1 MNTEFPRGSTNFT
14 TRGPAKKLSFLVQLL
29 AFLALFLVVTTTA
42 QQAKAQPSD
51 RYSLQEVID
60 AGHGF
65 FQSTS
70 GAIATA
76 MEKVFAKRGQPNG
89 YILGEEASGA
99 FIGGLRYGEGVLYTK
114 NAGDHKLFW
123 QGPSIGWDYGADGN
137 RTMMLVYNL
146 PSIENI
152 YRRYFGISGSAF
164 LIGGVG
170 VTVLTNQGVHLV
182 PIRTGIGARLG
193 VNIGYLKIR
202 STPRVNPF

>member
-1 MNTEFPRGSTNFT
+1 MG
-14 TRGPAKKLSFLVQLL
+14 KLSILVQLL
-29 AFLALFLVVTTTA
+29 AFLAAFFVITA
-42 QQAKAQPSD
+42 SAGKANAQSSD
-51 RYSLQEVID
+51 RYTMQEVID

-65 FQSTS
+65 FQTTS
-70 GAIATA
+70 GHLAAAI
-76 MEKVFAKRGQPNG
+76 EKVFSNRGQPNG

-123 QGPSIGWDYGADGN
+123 QGPSVGWDYGADGN

-146 PSIENI
+146 PSVDTI
-152 YRRYFGISGSAF
+152 YRRYFGVTGSAF

-170 VTVLTNQGVHLV
+170 VTVLTNSGVHLV
-182 PIRTGIGARLG
+182 PIRTGVGARLG

-202 STPRVNPF
+202 STPRINPF

>member
-1 MNTEFPRGSTNFT
+1 MNINNSRDPMQKPLRGLPLLIQFLAFIAMFSI
-14 TRGPAKKLSFLVQLL
+14 FLV
-29 AFLALFLVVTTTA
+29 AA
-42 QQAKAQPSD
+42 QQARAQSSD
-51 RYSLQEVID
+51 RYSIREVVD

-70 GAIATA
+70 GSIATA
-76 MEKVFAKRGQPNG
+76 IEKVFAKRGQPNG
-89 YILGEEASGA
+89 YILGEEAGGA

-146 PSIENI
+146 PAVENI

-164 LIGGVG
+164 LIGGIG
-170 VTVLTNQGVHLV
+170 VTVLGNQGVYLV
-182 PIRTGIGARLG
+182 PIRTGVGARLG
-193 VNIGYLKIR
+193 INIGYLKIR
-202 STPRVNPF
+202 STPRINPF